1 MMVQLRRWMVLLL
14 SAVLLGSMCSC
25 SSGKAEEDSKEA
37 VPDLRTEMRED
48 MTTSEIVAD
57 MGIGINLGNTLEAC
71 GDWINGDTVNDYET
85 AWGSPTVTEEM
96 IAGYAAAG
104 FRSVR
109 IPVAWSN
116 LMDEDYTIAPELL
129 DRVET
134 VVQYVLDHDMYAI
147 VNLHWDNGWI
157 AGFSTDFDSCMEKY
171 TRIWEQVSEQLADY
185 GDHLILE
192 SMNEEGCFD
201 DLWNRYSGSDDGK
214 AEAYGI
220 VNQINQKFVDLMRS
234 AKGNNP
240 KRHLLIAGY
249 ATDVDMTCDAA
260 FQMPEDSASRCAV
273 SVHYYTPPT
282 FCILEEDAD
291 WGKAKTTW
299 GSPRDYRILEK
310 DMDKLQTRFLDNDI
324 PVIIGEYGCSTKNKT
339 AETIRTF
346 LTAVAQEAY
355 SRGMCP
361 MLWDV
366 TGVFYDRSQCR
377 LKDSQLEQAFREIAA
392 APRTGH
398 SENVQENSK

>member
-1 MMVQLRRWMVLLL
+1 MRNGKKVVSLLL
-14 SAVLLGSMCSC
+14 AGVLAVLSCSC
-25 SSGKAEEDSKEA
+25 GNSSKEESSKEEA
-37 VPDLRTEMRED
+37 DSNPRTEMRDD
-48 MTTSEIVAD
+48 MTTSQIVEE
-57 MGIGINLGNTLEAC
+57 MGLGINLGNTLEAC
-71 GDWINGDTVNDYET
+71 GDWIDSSGGVNSYET
-85 AWGSPTVTEEM
+85 AWGSPTITEDM

-104 FRSVR
+104 FDSVR

-116 LMDEDYTIAPELL
+116 LMAEDYTIAPELL

-134 VVQYVLDHDMYAI
+134 VAQYVLDNGMYAV

-157 AGFSTDFDSCMEKY
+157 AGFSTDYDTCMEKY
-171 TRIWEQVSEQLADY
+171 TRIWEQVTDRFADY

-220 VNQINQKFVDLMRS
+220 VNCINQQFVDLVRDS
-234 AKGNNP
+234 DGNNP
-240 KRHLLIAGY
+240 QRHLLIAGY
-249 ATDVDMTCDAA
+249 ATDVDLTCDEA
-260 FQMPEDSASRCAV
+260 FQMPQDEAGRYAV

-299 GSPRDYRILEK
+299 GSPRDQRILEN
-310 DMDKLQTRFLDNDI
+310 DMDKLKSRFLDNGV

-339 AETIRTF
+339 EETVRTF
-346 LTAVAQEAY
+346 LTAVAQAAY

-366 TGVFYDRSQCR
+366 TSVFYDRNNCR
-377 LKDSQLEQAFREIAA
+377 MLDSQLEQDLQEIAA
-392 APRTGH
+392 APRDSVHNASG
-398 SENVQENSK
+398 N